1 MKKNE
6 SIGVCSLLTIV
17 FVALKLFGAIN
28 WSWWWVVSP
37 LWIPWAIVLGF
48 VTLCLAFAGLMLIIT
63 LVLSIVAAI
72 ISSER

>member
-6 SIGVCSLLTIV
+6 SIGICSLLTIV

-37 LWIPWAIVLGF
+37 LWIPWAIILGF
-48 VTLCLAFAGLMLIIT
+48 ATICSIFAGLMVIVA
-63 LVLSIVAAI
+63 LVLSIMSAI
-72 ISSER
+72 ISSES